1 VEFDPVRQRLPG
13 LGDFAPLRVRAGAEG
28 DGRSL
33 GELNLRGRTGATIV
47 ALLRGE
53 ERIAFPEV
61 GERLAA
67 GDLVALTGSHDAIAS
82 AAVILGVPSHLVETR
97 R

>member
-1 VEFDPVRQRLPG
+1 
-13 LGDFAPLRVRAGAEG
+13 
-28 DGRSL
+28 
-33 GELNLRGRTGATIV
+33 V